1 MSADGEMQR
10 RKLNI
15 VEGAVLAGIVALVAS
30 NLLLRDAMI
39 KLQVSSQYTTEEIR
53 SLKLQLA
60 DVPALNQRVSRL
72 EVRQDANAEAIKELR
87 AIRRLK

>member
-1 MSADGEMQR
+1 MSTDGEIQR

-72 EVRQDANAEAIKELR
+72 EVRQDANTEAIKELR
-87 AIRRLK
+87 AMRGLK

>member
-1 MSADGEMQR
+1 M
-10 RKLNI
+10 
-15 VEGAVLAGIVALVAS
+15 LAGIVALVAS

-72 EVRQDANAEAIKELR
+72 EVRQDANTEAIKELR
-87 AIRRLK
+87 AIRGLK